1 MESTSTLEKTS
12 SVISAR
18 SPSQP
23 ASKGRV
29 IRAFPS
35 TIFKYLLIGFG
46 ILVAMQLLIVLEF
59 VNGIRPSQALFTKF
73 YFDREANFPAF
84 FSALILLFSS
94 ILLAVIAS
102 LKRQDH
108 DKFWRQWQGLSFV
121 FLFLALDESV
131 SLHELLI
138 EPLHNM
144 FHLEGYLR
152 FSWVLVGG
160 LFAVVF
166 AVAYLR
172 FLFSLS
178 PRMRLRFILA
188 GAIFVLGAVV
198 FEMLGGNYF
207 TDGNPDP
214 TTDNQT
220 PTYLILMTLEE
231 TLEMSGILL
240 FISTLFA
247 YIKQHY
253 NKLTISVEQ
262 PEEVLG

>member
-1 MESTSTLEKTS
+1 MDSTSTLETS
-12 SVISAR
+12 YTDRAVFKAQ
-18 SPSQP
+18 PSGK
-23 ASKGRV
+23 SRLV
-29 IRAFPS
+29 RAFPT
-35 TIFKYLLIGFG
+35 TILTYLLIGFG
-46 ILVAMQLLIVLEF
+46 FLLAMQLLIVLEF
-59 VNGIRPSQALFTKF
+59 VNGIRPGQALFTKF

-108 DKFWRQWQGLSFV
+108 DKFWRQWQGLSLV

-152 FSWVLVGG
+152 FSWVIVGG
-160 LFAVVF
+160 LFAVIF
-166 AVAYLR
+166 AVAYLK

-178 PRMRLRFILA
+178 PKMRLRFILA

-207 TDGNPDP
+207 TDGNTDP
-214 TTDNQT
+214 TTDNQI

-231 TLEMSGILL
+231 AMEMSGILL

-253 NKLTISVEQ
+253 NNLTISVEQ
-262 PEEVLG
+262 PAMA